1 MSDERVRTEL
11 LAPGQAQALA
21 GLLDVP
27 TPDPEAG
34 LPLTWHWIYLLEH
47 SASADLGPD
56 GHPLVGIP
64 APPEPG
70 RRRMWAGGSIRSL
83 APLRPGREA
92 TRTTRV
98 HSLRDKHGRTG
109 RLTFLGIEH
118 TIEQDGRV
126 AVQERHDIVYRDA
139 AATPATPATPASP
152 AAPAAEEPPAQPP
165 EDVPPGPDERELRI
179 TPPLL
184 FRYSALTYNAH
195 RIHYD
200 RDYARDVEGYPGLVT
215 HGPLQALLMAEA
227 ARAAGLVRPVG
238 ADDSPPVRFD
248 YRLVSPLFDHQGLV
262 AGARAEA
269 GSEAGTEAGTEA
281 DAAAGTEAGTKAGTE
296 AGADGLGERTA
307 PAPGSV
313 RTWARDRSG
322 RHTATGVIAPDTGSP
337 V

>member
-1 MSDERVRTEL
+1 MSDESVRTEL

-27 TPDPEAG
+27 TPDPTEG

-47 SASADLGPD
+47 PASADLGPD
-56 GHPLVGIP
+56 GHAVVGIP
-64 APPEPG
+64 APPEAG

-98 HSLRDKHGRTG
+98 HSLQDKHGRTG
-109 RLTFLGIEH
+109 RLTFLGVEH

-139 AATPATPATPASP
+139 ATTT
-152 AAPAAEEPPAQPP
+152 APTAEEPAAQQP
-165 EDVPPGPDERELRI
+165 ENVPPGPDERELRI

-238 ADDSPPVRFD
+238 ADDAPPVRFD

-262 AGARAEA
+262 AGAR
-269 GSEAGTEAGTEA
+269 TET
-281 DAAAGTEAGTKAGTE
+281 D
-296 AGADGLGERTA
+296 D
-307 PAPGSV
+307 PARGHGSV
-313 RTWARDRSG
+313 VTWARDRSG
-322 RHTATGVIAPDTGSP
+322 RRTATGVIGPDPGDG